1 MVFKDQNIHLKNIFL
16 YKVLLV
22 SDDAEVRKVVSAGH
36 LVTECL
42 SRLSMVHS
50 MQDLLA
56 NFKVC

>member
-1 MVFKDQNIHLKNIFL
+1 MVLKDQNIHLKNIFL
-16 YKVLLV
+16 KVLLV